1 MIVSGKDDENGG
13 RQTSTTT
20 ISDVEMRDITT
31 SATPPSTPDNNN
43 NGGYWHTPPLPH
55 LNNTP
60 QQGSSVPPPPPPVVP
75 SIMII
80 EKNPPA
86 TRNNYKRKKS
96 SNNNNNSSSADAFDN
111 IAIAIDSGSGRR
123 GSSRSAASNNNNNE
137 VIAILPTG
145 DEIAWKIISIVLKG
159 WCLIWIL
166 FAILVISAELFS
178 PRSSHSNS
186 KAVQTKNVVVA
197 AENEQYYLEISE
209 HVIESCDYT
218 NLKTEEGRMEC
229 QSLCF
234 EHMCCF
240 IINDNNDAAAIESSN
255 QYSCTNDPNK
265 MCAAYVGCESLLVSE
280 EDELNHRNGTVDVF
294 GLDTVDAIT
303 NDNDIILEEGD
314 TTAVSAVSGENTT
327 PTIQQQSTM
336 SSNNT
341 ATSTTTELQ
350 LIQQVITSV
359 CHKSNLHTRH
369 GINECASLCNPSMCC
384 FNRTEVE
391 IRNPKMDL
399 ILKMEGIG
407 NDVLDRSVMGT
418 CIHEQND
425 DDEEEETTRQSH
437 FCLVHSGC
445 ENILLIGAAPS
456 SLEANRKHY
465 NQALTSEE
473 DAFSV
478 DIYNGNGNSSSNG
491 SITDD
496 QQRML
501 SVACTFLGV
510 MIGLTAYLLVYKRK
524 PPQLEMMTGGRSDE
538 EEMIDFV

>member
-1 MIVSGKDDENGG
+1 M
-13 RQTSTTT
+13 
-20 ISDVEMRDITT
+20 
-31 SATPPSTPDNNN
+31 
-43 NGGYWHTPPLPH
+43 
-55 LNNTP
+55 
-60 QQGSSVPPPPPPVVP
+60 
-75 SIMII
+75 
-80 EKNPPA
+80 
-86 TRNNYKRKKS
+86 
-96 SNNNNNSSSADAFDN
+96 
-111 IAIAIDSGSGRR
+111 
-123 GSSRSAASNNNNNE
+123 
-137 VIAILPTG
+137 
-145 DEIAWKIISIVLKG
+145 
-159 WCLIWIL
+159 
-166 FAILVISAELFS
+166 
-178 PRSSHSNS
+178 
-186 KAVQTKNVVVA
+186 
-197 AENEQYYLEISE
+197 
-209 HVIESCDYT
+209 
-218 NLKTEEGRMEC
+218 
-229 QSLCF
+229 
-234 EHMCCF
+234 
-240 IINDNNDAAAIESSN
+240 
-255 QYSCTNDPNK
+255 
-265 MCAAYVGCESLLVSE
+265 SLLVSE

-341 ATSTTTELQ
+341 ATTTTTTELQ

-425 DDEEEETTRQSH
+425 DAEEEETTRQGH

-445 ENILLIGAAPS
+445 ENILLIGAVPS

-465 NQALTSEE
+465 NQALASKE
-473 DAFSV
+473 DGFSV
-478 DIYNGNGNSSSNG
+478 DIY

-501 SVACTFLGV
+501 IVACTFLGV
-510 MIGLTAYLLVYKRK
+510 MIGLTAYLLVYKRNFHW
-524 PPQLEMMTGGRSDE
+524 MR
-538 EEMIDFV
+538 